1 MSNRAEAMIETELDV
16 LRDVSRRLEGA
27 GISFMLT
34 GSVAM
39 NYYAQPR
46 MTRDIDLVIS
56 LNETQTKAFFR
67 LFEGEYYFDRQSVA
81 QAISQR
87 NMFNLIHNDAVIKVD
102 CVVLKTDAY
111 RQEEFARRR
120 QINLGDFET
129 WIVSREDLVLSKLF
143 WAKDSKSEM
152 QLNDVRNL
160 LSTDFDMEYV
170 RGRAKTLEVN
180 ELLEELVVDE

>member
-1 MSNRAEAMIETELDV
+1 MIESELDV
-16 LRDVSRRLEGA
+16 LRDVSHRLEGA

-46 MTRDIDLVIS
+46 MTRDIDLVVS
-56 LNETQTKAFFR
+56 LNETQADAFFR
-67 LFEGEYYFDRQSVA
+67 LFDKDYYLDRQSVA
-81 QAISQR
+81 HAISR
-87 NMFNLIHNDAVIKVD
+87 RGMFNLIHNDAVIKVD
-102 CVVLKTDAY
+102 CVVLKPDAY

-120 QINLGDFET
+120 RINLGDFET
-129 WIVSREDLVLSKLF
+129 WIVSREDLVLSKLV

-160 LSTDFDMEYV
+160 LSADCDMNYL
-170 RGRAKTLEVN
+170 RNRAKILVVE
-180 ELLEELVVDE
+180 ELLEELLIDE

>member
-1 MSNRAEAMIETELDV
+1 MIETELDV
-16 LRDVSRRLEGA
+16 LRDVSHRLESA

-46 MTRDIDLVIS
+46 MTRDIDLVVS
-56 LNETQTKAFFR
+56 LNETQAEAFSR
-67 LFEGEYYFDRQSVA
+67 LFESEYYLDRQSVA
-81 QAISQR
+81 HAISR
-87 NMFNLIHNDAVIKVD
+87 RGMFNLIHNDAVIKVD
-102 CVVLKTDAY
+102 CVVLKPDTY

-129 WIVSREDLVLSKLF
+129 WIVSREDLVLSKLV

-152 QLNDVRNL
+152 QLSDVRNL
-160 LSTDFDMEYV
+160 LNADCDMEYL
-170 RGRAKTLEVN
+170 RSRAKTLKVE
-180 ELLEELVVDE
+180 ESLEEFLVDE

>member
-1 MSNRAEAMIETELDV
+1 MIETELDV

-46 MTRDIDLVIS
+46 MTRDIDLVVS
-56 LNETQTKAFFR
+56 LNQTQIEEFFR
-67 LFEGEYYFDRQSVA
+67 LFESEYYLDRQNVTH
-81 QAISQR
+81 AISR
-87 NMFNLIHNDAVIKVD
+87 HGMFNLIHSDAVIKVD
-102 CVVLKTDAY
+102 CVVLKPNAY

-120 QINLGDFET
+120 QINLGDFKT
-129 WIVSREDLVLSKLF
+129 WIVSREDLVLSKLY

-152 QLNDVRNL
+152 QLGDVRNL
-160 LSTDFDMEYV
+160 LSTDCDMEYL
-170 RGRAKTLEVN
+170 RSRAKTLKVDV
-180 ELLEELVVDE
+180 LLEEILGHE

>member
-1 MSNRAEAMIETELDV
+1 MIETELDV

-39 NYYAQPR
+39 HYYAQPL
-46 MTRDIDLVIS
+46 MTRDIDLVVS
-56 LNETQTKAFFR
+56 LNQTQTEGFFH

-81 QAISQR
+81 QAISQHR
-87 NMFNLIHNDAVIKVD
+87 MFNLIHVDAVIKVD

-129 WIVSREDLVLSKLF
+129 WIVSREDLVLSTLF

-152 QLNDVRNL
+152 QLGDVRNL
-160 LSTDFDMEYV
+160 LSTDCDMEYL
-170 RGRAKTLEVN
+170 RSRAKTLR
-180 ELLEELVVDE
+180 VDQ